1 MDKGTLIGI
10 VAGLGLVIVAM
21 LMGGGVAAFFDIPS
35 LLIVLGGTFA
45 ATLVNF
51 PMGDVIGVMKVTQ
64 KVIKEEIMPSSKYI
78 DQIVDISKKAR
89 TNGLLAIEEDLN
101 NVDEDFMRVT
111 LQHVVNGTEN
121 EDLSKLMDA
130 ELAIMTQRHKVGHRM
145 YSAMGTYAPAFG
157 MIGTLIGLIQMLQHL
172 EDPASVGPGMA
183 MAMITTFYG
192 ALFANLFF
200 LPMAGKLKQRSE
212 QEIQFKEMLLMGV
225 MAIQA
230 EESPRVILSKLV
242 TYLTPSERKTMAS
255 AEEAGGNE

>member
-1 MDKGTLIGI
+1 MDKGTVIGI
-10 VAGLGLVIVAM
+10 VAGLGLVIVSM
-21 LMGGGVAAFFDIPS
+21 LMGGSVMAFFDIPS

-64 KVIKEEIMPSSKYI
+64 KVMKEELMPSSKYI

-121 EDLSKLMDA
+121 EDLGKLMDA
-130 ELAIMTQRHKVGHRM
+130 ELAIMTQRHKIGQRM
-145 YSAMGTYAPAFG
+145 YLAMGTYAPAFG

-172 EDPASVGPGMA
+172 DDPASVGPGMA

-230 EESPRVILSKLV
+230 EESPRVIQSKLV
-242 TYLTPSERKTMAS
+242 TYLTPAERKTMAG
-255 AEEAGGNE
+255 AEEEG

>member
-1 MDKGTLIGI
+1 MDKGTVIGI
-10 VAGLGLVIVAM
+10 VAGLGLVIVSM
-21 LMGGGVAAFFDIPS
+21 LMGGSVMAFFDIPS

-51 PMGDVIGVMKVTQ
+51 PMGDVIRVMKVTQ
-64 KVIKEEIMPSSKYI
+64 KVLKEEIMPSSKYI

-101 NVDEDFMRVT
+101 NVDEDFMRIT

-121 EDLSKLMDA
+121 EDLGKLMDA
-130 ELAIMTQRHKVGHRM
+130 ELAIMTQRHKIGQRM

-172 EDPASVGPGMA
+172 DDPASVGPGMA

-230 EESPRVILSKLV
+230 EESPRVIQSKLV
-242 TYLTPSERKTMAS
+242 TYLTPAERKTMAG
-255 AEEAGGNE
+255 AEEEG

>member
-10 VAGLGLVIVAM
+10 SAGLGLVIVSM
-21 LMGGGVAAFFDIPS
+21 LMGGGVAAFIDIPS
-35 LLIVLGGTFA
+35 LLIVLGGTIA

-51 PMGDVIGVMKVTQ
+51 PMEDVIGVMKVTQ

-121 EDLSKLMDA
+121 EDLGKLMDA
-130 ELAIMTQRHKVGHRM
+130 ELALMTQRHKIGQKM

-157 MIGTLIGLIQMLQHL
+157 MIGTLIGLIQMLQNL
-172 EDPASVGPGMA
+172 EDPAAVGPGMA
-183 MAMITTFYG
+183 LAMITTFYG

-230 EESPRVILSKLV
+230 EESPRVIQSKLV
-242 TYLTPSERKTMAS
+242 TYLTPAERKTMAS
-255 AEEAGGNE
+255 VEKED